1 MCERC
6 NPLGLEQ
13 PSASQV
19 HGTVALAILV
29 FVVFLAIL
37 ARIATGGV
45 GPFSAAIAGVAPDP
59 PGLSVTLTVT
69 NTGSR
74 SGASTCRVFDPL
86 SGDLAAGTV
95 FFQTPRDRARR
106 DARRSPGS
114 ITGLGFELRP
124 LEVACEAP

>member
-6 NPLGLEQ
+6 NPLGLKQ

-29 FVVFLAIL
+29 FVVLLAVL

-45 GPFSAAIAGVAPDP
+45 GPFSAAIVGVAADP

-74 SGASTCRVFDPL
+74 TGASTCRVFDPR

-95 FFQTPRDRARR
+95 FFQTPRIE
-106 DARRSPGS
+106 PGKS
-114 ITGLGFELRP
+114 STFTKLITGLGFELRP